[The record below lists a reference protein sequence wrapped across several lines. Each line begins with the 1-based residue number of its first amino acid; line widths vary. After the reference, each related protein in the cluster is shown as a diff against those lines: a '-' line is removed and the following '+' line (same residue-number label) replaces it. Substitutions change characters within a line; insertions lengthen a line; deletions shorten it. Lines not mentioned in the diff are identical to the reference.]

1 MSSSTSPRKRFTRK
15 RLYINPDIQGKLVV
29 KTIVHW
35 LLYMVAVLITV
46 TIWKACSNHEASI
59 STLAQEVCSVFAP
72 ALLAGVVLLPLFLY
86 DQLKF
91 SNRMAGPIYRMRQEM
106 KKLIKGEGVQKLRFR
121 DRDHWPEFA
130 EDFNRLAELVIRNRR
145 SLRNYE
151 EKRSEIVRQTTNG
164 SSMKFEHELNLHR
177 R

>member
-1 MSSSTSPRKRFTRK
+1 
-15 RLYINPDIQGKLVV
+15 
-29 KTIVHW
+29 
-35 LLYMVAVLITV
+35 
-46 TIWKACSNHEASI
+46 
-59 STLAQEVCSVFAP
+59 
-72 ALLAGVVLLPLFLY
+72 
-86 DQLKF
+86 
-91 SNRMAGPIYRMRQEM
+91 MRQEM

-130 EDFNRLAELVIRNRR
+130 EDFNRLAELVIRKRR